1 MTFDTIIADITRK
14 KFQPI
19 YFLFG
24 EEAYYIDLIEQH
36 ILETALAP
44 HEKDFNLD
52 IFYAKDI
59 DGQTIINVAGQYP
72 SFAERRVVLVREAQD
87 FKVKTWEELEK
98 YFLKPAHSTVLV
110 FCHKHKALDKRTKI
124 AKTIEKNS
132 VFFNAE
138 KIKEEKLPQWIE
150 QFVKKQNLAIAAS
163 EAQLLAENLGNDLSK
178 ISNEI
183 EKLKV
188 VLAPQSPVTK
198 DVIEKWIGISKEY
211 NLTEMNKA
219 IVHHDFSKAIKIALY
234 FEKNPKAG
242 SIIGIV
248 AYMYQFF
255 SRLLIYHANKSKSE
269 SELRNMGLFF
279 LQDYKT
285 GIKYYS
291 NAKTTDII
299 HLLNEFDAK
308 SKGLYAGSNSSHS
321 DLLRE
326 LVYKIM
332 H

>member
-1 MTFDTIIADITRK
+1 MTFESINKEINQR

-24 EEAYYIDLIEQH
+24 EEDYYIDKIEQQ
-36 ILETALAP
+36 ILEKALEP

-59 DGQTIINVAGQYP
+59 DSVAILNVVNQYP
-72 SFAERRVVLVREAQD
+72 SFAERRVVLIREAQE
-87 FKVKTWEELEK
+87 FKSKVWEELES
-98 YFLKPAHSTVLV
+98 YFTKPNATTILI

-132 VFFNAE
+132 VFFNSE
-138 KIKEEKLPQWIE
+138 KIKEEKLSQWIS
-150 QFVKKQNLAIAAS
+150 QFVSVNNLKIADA
-163 EAQLLAENLGNDLSK
+163 EAQLLAENLGNDLSR

-188 VLAPQSPVTK
+188 VLPPNTPITK
-198 DVIEKWIGISKEY
+198 EAIEKWIGISKEY
-211 NLTEMNKA
+211 NLSEMNKA
-219 IVHHDFSKAIKIALY
+219 VIQHDFGKAIKIALY

-242 SIIGIV
+242 STIPII
-248 AYMYQFF
+248 AYLYQFF
-255 SRLLIYHANKSKSE
+255 SRLLVFHAHKNKSDNEFRS
-269 SELRNMGLFF
+269 MGLFF
-279 LQDYKT
+279 VQDYRN
-285 GIKYYS
+285 GARFYS
-291 NAKTTDII
+291 NSKTIEII

-308 SKGLYAGSNSSHS
+308 SKGLYASSNTSNP

-326 LVYKIM
+326 LIYKIM